1 MSPLSQ
7 EQVDRLTELMDERY
21 EREIEEINAIAA
33 RTKDERR
40 QQALTS
46 RSADSVDS
54 VLAQIVRA
62 SDYAV
67 VQQDIQDVRDI
78 IAARKRMA
86 DGVYGIC
93 IDCDQGI
100 RYVRLLAHPTAKR
113 CIDCQRAHE
122 KTKRA

>member
-1 MSPLSQ
+1 MSLLTQ
-7 EQVDRLTELMDERY
+7 EQTERLTELMDERY
-21 EREIEEINAIAA
+21 ERELEEINAIAA

-40 QQALTS
+40 QQALAS

-54 VLAQIVRA
+54 VLAHMVRA

-113 CIDCQRAHE
+113 CIDCQREHE
-122 KTKRA
+122 KRKQA